1 MAKLEKVV
9 KDVGGKVARTIFTV
23 PISILDVIDEDDTR
37 DRDTDRYLAHYQT
50 VKAGIIQAGGI
61 QDMLTGYRGKGEDDG
76 TIFITNGRTRFY
88 AALEALEDG
97 VFGDDVTE
105 DTFMVEVKVNQGS
118 QLDHLGTQLR
128 AQNSLDFTVTEKSN
142 LIRRALRLAADNIEV
157 VCKRLSLK
165 KPEVQKYID
174 FDSLPEQVKALINQ
188 GTVKLTTALDCAKDH
203 SDDELINILT
213 TAAEIKEEKNADTTK
228 AKGKGYKS
236 NQLTKTDIYI
246 AKLKRQGDE
255 HDATVVNNQRDNV
268 VNGVALDGFD
278 PFVLNKINKLVESEI
293 KRLTVN

>member
-1 MAKLEKVV
+1 MTGVQTCAL
-9 KDVGGKVARTIFTV
+9 
-23 PISILDVIDEDDTR
+23 PI
-37 DRDTDRYLAHYQT
+37 YLAHYQT

-61 QDMLTGYRGKGEDDG
+61 QDMLTGYRGKGDDDG

-188 GTVKLTTALDCAKDH
+188 GTVKLTTALACAKDH

-213 TAAEIKEEKNADTTK
+213 TAAEIKEEKNADTK
-228 AKGKGYKS
+228 PKGKGYKS
-236 NQLTKTDIYI
+236 NQLTKSDMYL
-246 AKLKRQGDE
+246 ADLMLKGDD
-255 HDATVVNNQRDNV
+255 HVTQVINNQRDNV

-293 KRLTVN
+293 KRLSWLPLKLNQLKPEDKVLVLSK

>member
-9 KDVGGKVARTIFTV
+9 KDVGGKVVRTIFTV
-23 PISILDVIDEDDTR
+23 PISMLDVIVEDDTR

-61 QDMLTGYRGKGEDDG
+61 QDMLTGYRGKGDDDG

-128 AQNSLDFTVTEKSN
+128 AQNSLAFTVTEKSN

-188 GTVKLTTALDCAKDH
+188 GTVKLTTALACAKDH

-213 TAAEIKEEKNADTTK
+213 TAAEIKEEKNADTK
-228 AKGKGYKS
+228 PKGKGYKS
-236 NQLTKTDIYI
+236 NQLTKSDMYL
-246 AKLKRQGDE
+246 ADLMLKGDD
-255 HDATVVNNQRDNV
+255 HVTQVINNQRDNV

-293 KRLTVN
+293 KRLS